1 MLASELISGVCVF
14 KGNTGKA
21 DAVSLYGYTT
31 KVRASWFFGGNKI
44 IVG

>member
-1 MLASELISGVCVF
+1 MLASELISGVFVF

-21 DAVSLYGYTT
+21 DAVSLSGYTT
-31 KVRASWFFGGNKI
+31 KIRASWILGVNKF